1 MKQIKKTEVLIVGG
15 GHAGVEASNIIS
27 KLGKKNLLVTM
38 DLSAIGRMSCNPAI
52 GGVAKGQMVRE
63 IDMLGGLMGRVADIS
78 GLQYKILNKSKG
90 RSVWSPRAQVDKR
103 VYEKNISN
111 HIFNQRNSKLIEG
124 EVVSIKTENNRVVSV
139 VLRGGH
145 TIKTKSI
152 IITCGTFLSGT
163 IHIGDRKIPAGRMGE
178 ARSEG
183 ITENLIAQGFK
194 TMRLKTGTPPRALHS
209 SINWD
214 LLEKEY
220 GDKNPVPFSHFT
232 KEFFPPNEACHTIRT
247 NDRCHDE
254 INNNIHKSP
263 MYTGEIEATGPRY
276 CPSIEDKIKRFS
288 NQPSHLLFLEPEW
301 KNSDQ
306 IYINGFST
314 SLPEAVQHRSLK
326 HLRGFEN
333 IEFLRPGY
341 AIEYDCF
348 FPSQLKATL
357 ESKDVSGLFFAGQ
370 INGTSGY
377 EEAAAQGLLAG
388 INSVKDID
396 GDEGVV
402 IKRSEG
408 YVGVLVDDLITKD
421 TDEPYRMFT
430 SRAEYRMM
438 LRYSNTDERLFN
450 IAKKNN
456 LLSGEELAL
465 IDDRINTKNKLRKL
479 VCESFSNENIKEFG
493 LNQKMP
499 IRDYIKRPS
508 VSLLDTLTKTGKI
521 KNIKQ
526 PYSQTEQEA
535 IEDVETEIKYDG
547 YIKRHIKEIEKTNE
561 REGLF
566 INSGLDYL
574 SMSGLSN
581 EAKEKLSTVR
591 PQTLGQASR
600 ISGVSPSDVT
610 VLMIHLGRR

>member
-1 MKQIKKTEVLIVGG
+1 MKHIKKTDVVIVGG
-15 GHAGVEASNIIS
+15 GHAGIEASNIIS
-27 KLGKKNLLVTM
+27 KLGKKSLLITM
-38 DLSAIGRMSCNPAI
+38 DLSSIGRMSCNPAI

-63 IDMLGGLMGRVADIS
+63 IDMLGGLMGRIADTS

-111 HIFNQRNSKLIEG
+111 HILNQQNSKFIEG
-124 EVVSIKTENNRVVSV
+124 EVVSINTKNNKVVSA

-145 TIKTKSI
+145 IVKTKSI

-178 ARSEG
+178 VRSEG
-183 ITENLIAQGFK
+183 ITESLIALGFK
-194 TMRLKTGTPPRALHS
+194 TMRLKTGTPPRILRS
-209 SINWD
+209 SVNWS

-232 KEFFPPNEACHTIRT
+232 KNFSPPNKACYTIRT
-247 NDRCHDE
+247 NDQCHNE
-254 INNNIHKSP
+254 INKNIHRSP
-263 MYTGEIEATGPRY
+263 MYSGEIKATGPRY
-276 CPSIEDKIKRFS
+276 CPSIEDKVKRFS
-288 NQPSHLLFLEPEW
+288 KQPSHLLFLEPEW
-301 KNSDQ
+301 NNSDQ

-314 SLPEAVQHRSLK
+314 SLPEGVQHRSLK
-326 HLRGFEN
+326 HLQGFEE

-357 ESKDVSGLFFAGQ
+357 ETKDVSGLFFAGQ

-377 EEAAAQGLLAG
+377 EEAASQGLLAG
-388 INSVKDID
+388 VNSVKKIT
-396 GDEGVV
+396 GDEGLV

-408 YVGVLVDDLITKD
+408 YVGVLIDDLITKD

-438 LRYSNTDERLFN
+438 LRYSNTDERLFK
-450 IAKKNN
+450 IAKKHN
-456 LLSGEELAL
+456 LLNEGELSL
-465 IDDRINTKNKLRKL
+465 VSDRIKSKDKLREL
-479 VCESFSNENIKEFG
+479 VCGSFSKDNIKDFG

-499 IRDYIKRPS
+499 IREYIKRPS
-508 VSLLDTLTKTGKI
+508 ASLTEVLIKIGKVHNINKPHNHTKK
-521 KNIKQ
+521 
-526 PYSQTEQEA
+526 EA

-547 YIKRHIKEIEKTNE
+547 YIKRHLKEIEKTNE
-561 REGLF
+561 KEGLF
-566 INSGLDYL
+566 IRAGLDYL
-574 SMSGLSN
+574 SISGLSN
-581 EAKEKLSTVR
+581 EAKEKLTTVR

-600 ISGVSPSDVT
+600 ISGVSPSDIT
-610 VLMIHLGRR
+610 VLMIHLDRH

>member
-1 MKQIKKTEVLIVGG
+1 
-15 GHAGVEASNIIS
+15 
-27 KLGKKNLLVTM
+27 
-38 DLSAIGRMSCNPAI
+38 
-52 GGVAKGQMVRE
+52 MVS
-63 IDMLGGLMGRVADIS
+63 I
-78 GLQYKILNKSKG
+78 NT
-90 RSVWSPRAQVDKR
+90 
-103 VYEKNISN
+103 EKN
-111 HIFNQRNSKLIEG
+111 K
-124 EVVSIKTENNRVVSV
+124 VVSV

-145 TIKTKSI
+145 RIKTRAL

-232 KEFFPPNEACHTIRT
+232 KEFFPPNEACYTIRT

-456 LLSGEELAL
+456 LLSGEELVL
-465 IDDRINTKNKLRKL
+465 IDDRINTKNKLREL

-521 KNIKQ
+521 KNIKP